1 MNKKKRSG
9 VGARVLKALQRAER
23 FSRGKPVPGIRH
35 HLSRHQDPRKV
46 EHALAD
52 FRDWTDGLCH
62 TV

>member
-52 FRDWTDGLCH
+52 FRD
-62 TV
+62 